1 MSQKWWFAPEK
12 IKDQTELIA
21 NATQYIEGSKKIET
35 ASNFTLFLKKVYVNK
50 GNEGNLKFWEGKDT
64 NDLLITTSFQVGTNP
79 TVQRVHKYSPN
90 RKIGFSEDFFKSIV
104 CSFEDFTNNH
114 ITIKSQIFDVDSYRD
129 FKENVNDFTKLI
141 GESGLFPVVS
151 SFVSIGSTI
160 SNSFFSLLE
169 KLDSHDA
176 IIDENLKL
184 EMVEE
189 NTGSKILQTGHWV
202 CFSEPQEQGLQ
213 LNYNLKVLDNDKK
226 EFDKCSYVVFTI
238 RSTFDEEPEWVITQ
252 KLATLMSE
260 LNGKGESGKPAI
272 SFLRDT
278 MDGYTNFK
286 KLKRIKSLERKKES
300 SSLNDSESYRLEK
313 LKNDLKLKG
322 FLKDE
327 S

>member
-1 MSQKWWFAPEK
+1 K
-12 IKDQTELIA
+12 LIS
-21 NATQYIEGSKKIET
+21 NATKIVEGSKKIET
-35 ASNFTLFLKKVYVNK
+35 ASNFTLFLKKVYINK
-50 GNEGNLKFWEGKDT
+50 GHEGNLKFWEGKNT

-79 TVQRVHKYSPN
+79 IVQRVHKYSPN
-90 RKIGFSEDFFKSIV
+90 RKIGFSNDFFKSIV

-129 FKENVNDFTKLI
+129 FKDNLNDFTKLI
-141 GESGLFPVVS
+141 GESGFFPVVS

-184 EMVEE
+184 EMTEE

-202 CFSEPQEQGLQ
+202 CFSEPQEDGLQ
-213 LNYNLKVLDNDKK
+213 LDYNLKVLEDEVK

-238 RSTFDEEPEWVITQ
+238 RSTFDEEPEWQITQ
-252 KLATLMSE
+252 KLATLLSE

-278 MDGYTNFK
+278 MKGYSNFK
-286 KLKRIKSLERKKES
+286 KLRRIKA
-300 SSLNDSESYRLEK
+300 LEK
-313 LKNDLKLKG
+313 KQTKNALNKSEILLLDKLKSDPE
-322 FLKDE
+322 LKDYL
-327 S
+327 